1 MKIYTY
7 IHGMMG
13 LDVDYVFAKR
23 AIDELEKL
31 LSDQPHGQREK
42 IADDIIL
49 LVNELKAKY
58 GQEEEE
64 NYKGE
69 YFQTDW
75 QGDPND
81 PNRWNGW

>member
-1 MKIYTY
+1 
-7 IHGMMG
+7 MG
-13 LDVDYVFAKR
+13 LDVDYVFAKS

-49 LVNELKAKY
+49 LVAKLKLKY

-64 NYKGE
+64 GE
-69 YFQTDW
+69 SWNPDW

-81 PNRWNGW
+81 LNRWNGW